1 MDVPC
6 RHGMDN
12 GAMDDGAV
20 DDGARPFNG
29 R

>member
-12 GAMDDGAV
+12 GVMDDGAV